1 MVEIGNF
8 IFSLEKYVDAFL
20 DVSQDRTKEAL
31 SLSRLERKY
40 QSLQFATPKKLFA
53 RQENLGELY
62 SQLSDSF
69 STLCIGNER
78 SANQVSEEQVS
89 ALSEYLLNVCRIRL
103 KLLTFYTM
111 MIEKETLLY
120 CSAKGLRSGLIELQ
134 NSFLGSKNLLDSV
147 FSPVTVVIKRELE
160 LLVSLLDAQFYISN
174 LHFLN
179 ALLCLRSLSKIIK
192 DGIVSSS
199 SSPRTNLSPLFSW
212 LLRFRN
218 TLLAKFS
225 LYWFNILHG
234 VGPSEDLDYCLAKE
248 NPDLVLRL
256 RSFTSRPDV
265 SYVSLFFDA
274 QLQDFAY
281 LGHSYVAPVAVGNSP
296 TGVESLPP
304 ILTIPPEAHPFPAD
318 DVSVIMTKI
327 CSVLSLDASEQPR
340 RILSFFDAKIH
351 KTFFLA
357 KIEPRIYLVS
367 VCPKNQL
374 GNAQISSFLNRI
386 GDAMQLIDI
395 SRALRPA

>member
-1 MVEIGNF
+1 M
-8 IFSLEKYVDAFL
+8 
-20 DVSQDRTKEAL
+20 
-31 SLSRLERKY
+31 
-40 QSLQFATPKKLFA
+40 
-53 RQENLGELY
+53 
-62 SQLSDSF
+62 DSF
-69 STLCIGNER
+69 STLSIGNER

-89 ALSEYLLNVCRIRL
+89 ALSEYLVGFCRTRL
-103 KLLTFYTM
+103 KLLSFYAM
-111 MIEKETLLY
+111 LIDNETLLS
-120 CSAKGLRSGLIELQ
+120 CSARNLCSGLAELQ
-134 NSFLGSKNLLDSV
+134 NTFPGSKNLLDSV
-147 FSPVTVVIKRELE
+147 FSPLTAVIKRELG
-160 LLVSLLDAQFYISN
+160 LLISLLDVQFYISN

-192 DGIVSSS
+192 DGIIPGRSSS
-199 SSPRTNLSPLFSW
+199 RTSLSPLFSW

-225 LYWFNILHG
+225 LYWFNILQG
-234 VGPSEDLDYCLAKE
+234 VGPSEDLDYCLARE
-248 NPDLVLRL
+248 NPDLVPRL

-281 LGHSYVAPVAVGNSP
+281 LGHSYVAPVAVGNPP

-340 RILSFFDAKIH
+340 RILTFFDPKIH

-357 KIEPRIYLVS
+357 KIEPRIYFVS

-374 GNAQISSFLNRI
+374 ANTQISSFLNRI
-386 GDAMQLIDI
+386 GDAMQLIEI
-395 SRALRPA
+395 SRGLRPA

>member
-31 SLSRLERKY
+31 DSIPFVLLIARGLERVPTNHY
-40 QSLQFATPKKLFA
+40 GVATGCIHIA
-53 RQENLGELY
+53 R
-62 SQLSDSF
+62 
-69 STLCIGNER
+69 LCYAEH
-78 SANQVSEEQVS
+78 
-89 ALSEYLLNVCRIRL
+89 
-103 KLLTFYTM
+103 
-111 MIEKETLLY
+111 
-120 CSAKGLRSGLIELQ
+120 
-134 NSFLGSKNLLDSV
+134 
-147 FSPVTVVIKRELE
+147 IKVRELE